1 MDMVALLLCIPLGAC
16 VGLTAGL
23 FGLGGGALM
32 VPSLTFLFLWQGMYG
47 NDAVHLALG
56 TSMAS
61 IVMTSWV
68 SMRQH
73 HAKGGVRW
81 DIWRKLLPGVLCGM
95 LLGMALVLHLDGR
108 YLSWLFACFMAYVAW
123 NMFFNVPFQG
133 HRNLLKRPHLFGVGS
148 GIGSMSAL
156 LAIGGGT
163 MTVPFLTWQGVS
175 MRQAIGTSAAL
186 GVPISC
192 LGTVGYMFFSDDH
205 DGGVGVWGLVNIPMV
220 LVISCVSW
228 WSVAYGVRW
237 SQQLDAE
244 ILKRMFALLLIVL
257 SLNMVYIS
265 GW

>member
-1 MDMVALLLCIPLGAC
+1 MGAC

-32 VPSLTFLFLWQGMYG
+32 VPSLTFLFLWQGMYA
-47 NDAVHLALG
+47 NDATHLALG

-81 DIWRKLLPGVLCGM
+81 DIWRKLLPGVVCGM
-95 LLGMALVLHLDGR
+95 LLGMALVLHVDGR
-108 YLSWLFACFMAYVAW
+108 YLSWLFACFMAYMAW
-123 NMFFNVPFQG
+123 KMFFNVQFQG
-133 HRNLLKRPHLFGVGS
+133 HRNLLRKWHLFGVGS

-192 LGTVGYMFFSDDH
+192 LGTVGYMFFSHDH
-205 DGGVGVWGLVNIPMV
+205 DGVVGVWGLVNVPMV
-220 LVISCVSW
+220 VIISSVSRW
-228 WSVAYGVRW
+228 TVAYGVACSHRFDE
-237 SQQLDAE
+237 QR
-244 ILKRMFALLLIVL
+244 LKRMFALLLIVL

-265 GW
+265 RW

>member
-108 YLSWLFACFMAYVAW
+108 YLSWLFA
-123 NMFFNVPFQG
+123 
-133 HRNLLKRPHLFGVGS
+133 
-148 GIGSMSAL
+148 
-156 LAIGGGT
+156 
-163 MTVPFLTWQGVS
+163 
-175 MRQAIGTSAAL
+175 
-186 GVPISC
+186 
-192 LGTVGYMFFSDDH
+192 
-205 DGGVGVWGLVNIPMV
+205 
-220 LVISCVSW
+220 
-228 WSVAYGVRW
+228 
-237 SQQLDAE
+237 
-244 ILKRMFALLLIVL
+244 
-257 SLNMVYIS
+257 
-265 GW
+265 